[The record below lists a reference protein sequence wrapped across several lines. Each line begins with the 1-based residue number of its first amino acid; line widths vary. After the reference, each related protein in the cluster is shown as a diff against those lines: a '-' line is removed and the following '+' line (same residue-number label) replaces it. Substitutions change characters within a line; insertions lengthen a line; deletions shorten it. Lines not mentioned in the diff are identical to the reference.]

1 MNNKN
6 SLMDNISIRL
16 FFYAPDP
23 CIRCAT
29 KNYMHQIAPNALYG
43 RYFYVSVYMILCFK
57 A

>member
-1 MNNKN
+1 MNNTN
-6 SLMDNISIRL
+6 SLMDILSIRL

-23 CIRCAT
+23 CIRCAAI
-29 KNYMHQIAPNALYG
+29 NYTDQIAPNALCG